1 MTTKKFL
8 STAFTLTGT
17 IIGAGIL
24 GLPYVFS
31 QSGFLIGLLWIF
43 FFGFIITLT
52 MLYLSEVSLR
62 TKGTHQLPGLAE
74 KHLGKAGRNIM
85 IFAMMFGLY
94 ASLLAYLI
102 GEGESLS
109 QLLQSLIGTPDLS
122 FVLTLLFWLTM
133 TILLSG
139 GIERLRRIES
149 YGVLAVV
156 IIIFGVFIYY
166 LPSIQFS
173 NLTQVNP
180 QKLFLPLGVTMFALL
195 GFTSIPELREEIRGS
210 EKKLKNAIIL
220 GASIPIILYIIFT
233 ASFVGVLGE
242 SVTQIA
248 TLSFG
253 PFIIVL
259 GIFTMLTSYFVLS
272 FSIKDMCKYDL
283 NLGNKWIFFWT
294 SLLPLFF
301 FIILYFLELNNFIQI
316 IGIGGVISGGLVGI
330 LAVIMNY
337 KSKKQ
342 KGRKPEFSIYINK
355 PIALALILIFIV
367 GIILQIYYSM

>member
-1 MTTKKFL
+1 MTTKRFL

-31 QSGFLIGLLWIF
+31 QSGFLIGLMWIF
-43 FFGFIITLT
+43 FFGFVITLT

-74 KHLGKAGRNIM
+74 KHLGRTGRNIM

-94 ASLLAYLI
+94 SSMLAYLI

-109 QLLQSLIGTPDLS
+109 MLVFGTLDYS
-122 FVLTLLFWLTM
+122 FILTIVFWVIL

-139 GIERLRRIES
+139 GLERLKKVETF
-149 YGVLAVV
+149 GVLAIIV
-156 IIIFGVFIYY
+156 IIVGIFFNF
-166 LPSIQFS
+166 LPNIELS

-180 QKLFLPLGVTMFALL
+180 EKIFLPLGVTMFALL
-195 GFTSIPELREEIRGS
+195 GFTSIPELREEIRGA
-210 EKKLKNAIIL
+210 EGKLKNAIIL
-220 GASIPIILYIIFT
+220 GASIPIVLYILFT

-242 SVTQIA
+242 SVTEIA

-253 PFIIVL
+253 PFIVLL

-283 NLGNKWIFFWT
+283 NLGDRWIFFLA
-294 SLLPLFF
+294 SFVPLVF
-301 FIILYFLELNNFIQI
+301 FIILYILKLNNFIQI
-316 IGIGGVISGGLVGI
+316 VGIGGVISGGLIGI
-330 LAVIMNY
+330 LSVIMNY
-337 KSKKQ
+337 KAKKT

-355 PIALALILIFIV
+355 TIVIGLILIFVI
-367 GIILQIYYSM
+367 GICLQIYYSI